1 MKKEELKTLADKVL
15 EQFPNANVVY
25 ATVDGNVF
33 LEENRANLHAKG
45 GLVLPFERDIVDEQE
60 NLDKLNVS
68 DTVKLVLQTKT
79 IEELSVFESDERTG
93 VIKAVEKQK
102 KKLSEEST
110 EVTGSTEDK
119 TGTEDDGSAEGA
131 GTEDK
136 ITKVE

>member
-15 EQFPNANVVY
+15 EQFPNATVVY

-45 GLVLPFERDIVDEQE
+45 GLVIPFERDIVDEQE
-60 NLDKLNVS
+60 NLDNLNVS
-68 DTVKLVLQTKT
+68 DTVKLVLQAKT
-79 IEELSVFESDERTG
+79 LEELSVFESDERTG
-93 VIKAVEKQK
+93 VKKAVEKQK

-110 EVTGSTEDK
+110 EVTESTEDK
-119 TGTEDDGSAEGA
+119 TSTEGS

-136 ITKVE
+136 TTKVE